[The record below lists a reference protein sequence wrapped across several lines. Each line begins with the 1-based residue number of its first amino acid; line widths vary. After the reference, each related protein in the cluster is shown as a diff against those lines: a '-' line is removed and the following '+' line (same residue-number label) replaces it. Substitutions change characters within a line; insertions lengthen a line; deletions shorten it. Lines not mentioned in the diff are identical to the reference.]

1 LTATGEYARLPL
13 QILVTRPQ
21 EKYSMRLTYQT
32 PEAVTIGKTYKES
45 VFVLENTWGLE
56 EVDLDKKLQEVTAQ
70 STPVPTPKAASRFQ

>member
-1 LTATGEYARLPL
+1 
-13 QILVTRPQ
+13 
-21 EKYSMRLTYQT
+21 MRLTYQS

-70 STPVPTPKAASRFQ
+70 ATPAPSPTSATRVQ